1 MCLSGTGKNARVEGY
16 RIGGKTGTSEDGVN
30 TNKYVTSFIG
40 VAPIEDPEVVMLVTL
55 YNPTGEGGHQG
66 GGVAAP
72 IGSQVLGEVLPYLEI
87 QKQGIEDSRVNVTMP
102 DVRGKSIKEAKSIL
116 KETGLNVRLQTEAEE
131 INEEET
137 IVIEQ
142 LPKPGIQILSETEVD
157 IYYK

>member
-1 MCLSGTGKNARVEGY
+1 
-16 RIGGKTGTSEDGVN
+16 
-30 TNKYVTSFIG
+30 
-40 VAPIEDPEVVMLVTL
+40 
-55 YNPTGEGGHQG
+55 
-66 GGVAAP
+66 
-72 IGSQVLGEVLPYLEI
+72 
-87 QKQGIEDSRVNVTMP
+87 MP

-116 KETGLNVRLQTEAEE
+116 KETGLNVRLQTDEEE

>member
-1 MCLSGTGKNARVEGY
+1 M
-16 RIGGKTGTSEDGVN
+16 
-30 TNKYVTSFIG
+30 
-40 VAPIEDPEVVMLVTL
+40 
-55 YNPTGEGGHQG
+55 
-66 GGVAAP
+66 
-72 IGSQVLGEVLPYLEI
+72 PYLEI

-116 KETGLNVRLQTEAEE
+116 KELGLNVNVQTQEE